1 MAKNTFSVKNDMQYL
16 FKPKVSLSKIE
27 RKKKRRAWAFA
38 IGSVLVL
45 IQLVLTVLFLLK
57 MFKLDILPFKYL
69 FMINIILILLVL
81 YDFTSQFTK
90 SHILGKL
97 ISVML
102 SCLILFTYLFAA
114 KFDSVLDKL
123 GAANVEIDIV
133 DVCVLSNDKAQNL
146 NDAANYKFAINSTA
160 SNANINT
167 SIESISSETG
177 KTIKPTEYTNWSNL
191 VNALYDNKNVQAIVI
206 NHSMMSIISQEFPDF
221 EDSIKIIK
229 TYEYK
234 EKVELDA
241 SNVNVKRDPF
251 IIYVSGISSDDG
263 EDTKLASKALSDVN
277 ILAVIN
283 PETKQVLLVTTP
295 RDSYIKISNSSGVTG
310 YDKLAHAG
318 SYGVDKSI
326 EALEN
331 LYGINIDYYVKINF
345 AGSQAV
351 IDALGGITIESEI
364 EFTNG
369 WEAAPVSYHFVQGAN
384 ECDGEKAIAFARERK
399 AFAAGDFQRGRN
411 QTAVIKGIIQKA
423 TSPAILTRYSAV
435 MDTVSDMFLTNIPS
449 SAISDLVKLQLSN
462 STPWNIQTYSIS
474 GKTDEYRHL
483 EVSNVYGA
491 SIVLPYEEDIST
503 ATKLM
508 NKVIAGETF
517 DVAPF
522 VDARCQTP
530 LDEIQAAVD
539 GAISSEQAVKLRQC
553 LAHIDELEAH
563 RKEIEREILMIAE
576 PFNKYPELKQI
587 LMEEK

>member
-1 MAKNTFSVKNDMQYL
+1 MLVFKLYYKFMRKKVMAKNTFSVKNDMQYL
-16 FKPKVSLSKIE
+16 FKSKVSLSKIE

-517 DVAPF
+517 DV
-522 VDARCQTP
+522 DTY
-530 LDEIQAAVD
+530 LNSD
-539 GAISSEQAVKLRQC
+539 
-553 LAHIDELEAH
+553 
-563 RKEIEREILMIAE
+563 
-576 PFNKYPELKQI
+576 N
-587 LMEEK
+587 

>member
-1 MAKNTFSVKNDMQYL
+1 MLVFKLYYKFMRKKVMAKNTFSVKNDMQYL
-16 FKPKVSLSKIE
+16 FKSKVSLSKIE

-57 MFKLDILPFKYL
+57 IFKLDILPFKYL

-221 EDSIKIIK
+221 EDNIKIIK

-508 NKVIAGETF
+508 NKVISGETF
-517 DVAPF
+517 DV
-522 VDARCQTP
+522 DTY
-530 LDEIQAAVD
+530 LNSD
-539 GAISSEQAVKLRQC
+539 
-553 LAHIDELEAH
+553 
-563 RKEIEREILMIAE
+563 
-576 PFNKYPELKQI
+576 N
-587 LMEEK
+587 

>member
-1 MAKNTFSVKNDMQYL
+1 MFVFKLYYKSMRKKVMAKNTFSVKNDMQYL

-57 MFKLDILPFKYL
+57 MFKLDILPFKHL

-191 VNALYDNKNVQAIVI
+191 VNALYDNKNIQAIVI

-517 DVAPF
+517 DV
-522 VDARCQTP
+522 DTY
-530 LDEIQAAVD
+530 LNSD
-539 GAISSEQAVKLRQC
+539 
-553 LAHIDELEAH
+553 
-563 RKEIEREILMIAE
+563 
-576 PFNKYPELKQI
+576 N
-587 LMEEK
+587 

>member
-1 MAKNTFSVKNDMQYL
+1 MFVFKLYYKSMRKKVMAKNTFSVKNDMQYL

-114 KFDSVLDKL
+114 KFDSVLNKL

-351 IDALGGITIESEI
+351 INALGGITIESEI

-517 DVAPF
+517 DV
-522 VDARCQTP
+522 DTY
-530 LDEIQAAVD
+530 LNSD
-539 GAISSEQAVKLRQC
+539 
-553 LAHIDELEAH
+553 
-563 RKEIEREILMIAE
+563 
-576 PFNKYPELKQI
+576 N
-587 LMEEK
+587 

>member
-1 MAKNTFSVKNDMQYL
+1 MLVFKLYYKSMRKKVMAKNTFSVKNDMQYL

-57 MFKLDILPFKYL
+57 IFKLDILPFKYL

-221 EDSIKIIK
+221 EDNIKIIK

-517 DVAPF
+517 DV
-522 VDARCQTP
+522 DTY
-530 LDEIQAAVD
+530 LNSD
-539 GAISSEQAVKLRQC
+539 
-553 LAHIDELEAH
+553 
-563 RKEIEREILMIAE
+563 
-576 PFNKYPELKQI
+576 N
-587 LMEEK
+587 

>member
-1 MAKNTFSVKNDMQYL
+1 MFVFKLYYKSIMKKVMAKNTFSVKNDMQYL

-517 DVAPF
+517 DV
-522 VDARCQTP
+522 DTY
-530 LDEIQAAVD
+530 LNSD
-539 GAISSEQAVKLRQC
+539 
-553 LAHIDELEAH
+553 
-563 RKEIEREILMIAE
+563 
-576 PFNKYPELKQI
+576 N
-587 LMEEK
+587 

>member
-1 MAKNTFSVKNDMQYL
+1 MFVFKLFYKSMRKKVMAKNTFSVKNDMQYL

-57 MFKLDILPFKYL
+57 MFKLDILPFKYV

-517 DVAPF
+517 DV
-522 VDARCQTP
+522 DTY
-530 LDEIQAAVD
+530 LNSD
-539 GAISSEQAVKLRQC
+539 
-553 LAHIDELEAH
+553 
-563 RKEIEREILMIAE
+563 
-576 PFNKYPELKQI
+576 N
-587 LMEEK
+587 

>member
-1 MAKNTFSVKNDMQYL
+1 MFVFKLYYKSMRKKVMAKNTFSVKNDMQYL

-191 VNALYDNKNVQAIVI
+191 VNALYDNKNVRAIVI

-517 DVAPF
+517 DV
-522 VDARCQTP
+522 DTY
-530 LDEIQAAVD
+530 LNSD
-539 GAISSEQAVKLRQC
+539 
-553 LAHIDELEAH
+553 
-563 RKEIEREILMIAE
+563 
-576 PFNKYPELKQI
+576 N
-587 LMEEK
+587 

>member
-1 MAKNTFSVKNDMQYL
+1 MLVFKLYYKSMRKKVMAKNTFSVKNDMQYL

-57 MFKLDILPFKYL
+57 IFKLDILPFKYL

-221 EDSIKIIK
+221 EDNIKIIK

-491 SIVLPYEEDIST
+491 SIVLQYEEDIST

-517 DVAPF
+517 DV
-522 VDARCQTP
+522 DTY
-530 LDEIQAAVD
+530 LNSD
-539 GAISSEQAVKLRQC
+539 
-553 LAHIDELEAH
+553 
-563 RKEIEREILMIAE
+563 
-576 PFNKYPELKQI
+576 N
-587 LMEEK
+587 

>member
-27 RKKKRRAWAFA
+27 RKKKRRACAFA

-191 VNALYDNKNVQAIVI
+191 VNALYDNKNIQAIVI

-517 DVAPF
+517 DV
-522 VDARCQTP
+522 DTY
-530 LDEIQAAVD
+530 LNSD
-539 GAISSEQAVKLRQC
+539 
-553 LAHIDELEAH
+553 
-563 RKEIEREILMIAE
+563 
-576 PFNKYPELKQI
+576 N
-587 LMEEK
+587 

>member
-1 MAKNTFSVKNDMQYL
+1 MLVFKLYYKSMRKKVMAKNTFSVKNDMQYL

-57 MFKLDILPFKYL
+57 IFKLDILPFKYL

-221 EDSIKIIK
+221 EDNIKIIK

-508 NKVIAGETF
+508 NKVISGETF
-517 DVAPF
+517 DV
-522 VDARCQTP
+522 DTY
-530 LDEIQAAVD
+530 LNSD
-539 GAISSEQAVKLRQC
+539 
-553 LAHIDELEAH
+553 
-563 RKEIEREILMIAE
+563 
-576 PFNKYPELKQI
+576 N
-587 LMEEK
+587 

>member
-1 MAKNTFSVKNDMQYL
+1 MFVFKLYYKSMRKKVMAKNTFSVKNDMQYL

-295 RDSYIKISNSSGVTG
+295 RDSYIKISNSSGITG

-517 DVAPF
+517 DV
-522 VDARCQTP
+522 DTY
-530 LDEIQAAVD
+530 LNSD
-539 GAISSEQAVKLRQC
+539 
-553 LAHIDELEAH
+553 
-563 RKEIEREILMIAE
+563 
-576 PFNKYPELKQI
+576 N
-587 LMEEK
+587 

>member
-1 MAKNTFSVKNDMQYL
+1 MFVFKLYYKSMRKKVMAKNTFSVKNDMQYL

-27 RKKKRRAWAFA
+27 RKKKRRAGAFA

-191 VNALYDNKNVQAIVI
+191 VNALYDNKNIQAIVI
-206 NHSMMSIISQEFPDF
+206 NHSMMSIISQEFSDF

-517 DVAPF
+517 DV
-522 VDARCQTP
+522 DTY
-530 LDEIQAAVD
+530 LNSD
-539 GAISSEQAVKLRQC
+539 
-553 LAHIDELEAH
+553 
-563 RKEIEREILMIAE
+563 
-576 PFNKYPELKQI
+576 N
-587 LMEEK
+587 

>member
-1 MAKNTFSVKNDMQYL
+1 MLNCLMFVFKLYYKSMRKKVMAKNTFSVKNDMQYL

-517 DVAPF
+517 DV
-522 VDARCQTP
+522 DTY
-530 LDEIQAAVD
+530 LNSD
-539 GAISSEQAVKLRQC
+539 
-553 LAHIDELEAH
+553 
-563 RKEIEREILMIAE
+563 
-576 PFNKYPELKQI
+576 N
-587 LMEEK
+587 

>member
-1 MAKNTFSVKNDMQYL
+1 MFVFKLYYKSMRKKVMAKNTFSVKNDMQYL

-45 IQLVLTVLFLLK
+45 IQLVLTALFLLK

-517 DVAPF
+517 DV
-522 VDARCQTP
+522 DTY
-530 LDEIQAAVD
+530 LNSD
-539 GAISSEQAVKLRQC
+539 
-553 LAHIDELEAH
+553 
-563 RKEIEREILMIAE
+563 
-576 PFNKYPELKQI
+576 N
-587 LMEEK
+587 

>member
-1 MAKNTFSVKNDMQYL
+1 MLVFKLYYKSMRKKVMAKNTFSVKNDMQYL

-57 MFKLDILPFKYL
+57 IFKLDILPFKYL

-206 NHSMMSIISQEFPDF
+206 NHSMMSIISQEFPNF
-221 EDSIKIIK
+221 EDNIKIIK

-508 NKVIAGETF
+508 NKVISGETF
-517 DVAPF
+517 DV
-522 VDARCQTP
+522 DTY
-530 LDEIQAAVD
+530 LNSD
-539 GAISSEQAVKLRQC
+539 
-553 LAHIDELEAH
+553 
-563 RKEIEREILMIAE
+563 
-576 PFNKYPELKQI
+576 N
-587 LMEEK
+587 

>member
-351 IDALGGITIESEI
+351 IDALGCITIESEI

-517 DVAPF
+517 DV
-522 VDARCQTP
+522 DTY
-530 LDEIQAAVD
+530 LNSD
-539 GAISSEQAVKLRQC
+539 
-553 LAHIDELEAH
+553 
-563 RKEIEREILMIAE
+563 
-576 PFNKYPELKQI
+576 N
-587 LMEEK
+587 

>member
-1 MAKNTFSVKNDMQYL
+1 MLVFKLYYKSMRKKVMAKNTFSVKNDMQYL

-221 EDSIKIIK
+221 EDNIKIIK

-517 DVAPF
+517 DV
-522 VDARCQTP
+522 DTY
-530 LDEIQAAVD
+530 LNSD
-539 GAISSEQAVKLRQC
+539 
-553 LAHIDELEAH
+553 
-563 RKEIEREILMIAE
+563 
-576 PFNKYPELKQI
+576 N
-587 LMEEK
+587 

>member
-1 MAKNTFSVKNDMQYL
+1 MFVFKLYYKSMRKKVMAKNTFSVKNDMQYL

-331 LYGINIDYYVKINF
+331 LYGINIDYYVEINF

-399 AFAAGDFQRGRN
+399 AFAASDFQRGRN

-462 STPWNIQTYSIS
+462 STPGNIQTYSIS

-491 SIVLPYEEDIST
+491 SIVLPYEEDISP

-517 DVAPF
+517 DV
-522 VDARCQTP
+522 DTY
-530 LDEIQAAVD
+530 LNSD
-539 GAISSEQAVKLRQC
+539 
-553 LAHIDELEAH
+553 
-563 RKEIEREILMIAE
+563 
-576 PFNKYPELKQI
+576 N
-587 LMEEK
+587 

>member
-1 MAKNTFSVKNDMQYL
+1 MFVFKLFYKSMRKKVMAKNTFSVKNDMQYL

-351 IDALGGITIESEI
+351 INALGGITIESEI

-517 DVAPF
+517 DV
-522 VDARCQTP
+522 DTY
-530 LDEIQAAVD
+530 LNSD
-539 GAISSEQAVKLRQC
+539 
-553 LAHIDELEAH
+553 
-563 RKEIEREILMIAE
+563 
-576 PFNKYPELKQI
+576 N
-587 LMEEK
+587 

>member
-1 MAKNTFSVKNDMQYL
+1 MFLFKLYYTSMRKKVMAKNTFSVKNDMQYL

-517 DVAPF
+517 DV
-522 VDARCQTP
+522 DTY
-530 LDEIQAAVD
+530 LNSD
-539 GAISSEQAVKLRQC
+539 
-553 LAHIDELEAH
+553 
-563 RKEIEREILMIAE
+563 
-576 PFNKYPELKQI
+576 N
-587 LMEEK
+587 

>member
-1 MAKNTFSVKNDMQYL
+1 MLVFKLYYKFMRKKVMAKNTFSVKNDMQYL
-16 FKPKVSLSKIE
+16 FKSKVSLSKIE

-57 MFKLDILPFKYL
+57 IFKLDILPFKYL

-221 EDSIKIIK
+221 EDNIKIIK

-517 DVAPF
+517 DV
-522 VDARCQTP
+522 DTY
-530 LDEIQAAVD
+530 LNSD
-539 GAISSEQAVKLRQC
+539 
-553 LAHIDELEAH
+553 
-563 RKEIEREILMIAE
+563 
-576 PFNKYPELKQI
+576 N
-587 LMEEK
+587 

>member
-1 MAKNTFSVKNDMQYL
+1 MFVFKLFYKSMRKKVMAKNTFSVKNDMQYL

-97 ISVML
+97 ISVIL

-517 DVAPF
+517 DV
-522 VDARCQTP
+522 DTY
-530 LDEIQAAVD
+530 LNSD
-539 GAISSEQAVKLRQC
+539 
-553 LAHIDELEAH
+553 
-563 RKEIEREILMIAE
+563 
-576 PFNKYPELKQI
+576 N
-587 LMEEK
+587 

>member
-1 MAKNTFSVKNDMQYL
+1 MSVFKLYYKSMRKKVMAKNTFSVKNDMQYL

-221 EDSIKIIK
+221 EDNIKIIK

-517 DVAPF
+517 DV
-522 VDARCQTP
+522 DTY
-530 LDEIQAAVD
+530 LNSD
-539 GAISSEQAVKLRQC
+539 
-553 LAHIDELEAH
+553 
-563 RKEIEREILMIAE
+563 
-576 PFNKYPELKQI
+576 N
-587 LMEEK
+587 

>member
-191 VNALYDNKNVQAIVI
+191 VNALYDNKNIQAIVI

-251 IIYVSGISSDDG
+251 IIYVSGISSDEG

-283 PETKQVLLVTTP
+283 PKTKQVLLVTTP

-517 DVAPF
+517 DV
-522 VDARCQTP
+522 DTY
-530 LDEIQAAVD
+530 LNSD
-539 GAISSEQAVKLRQC
+539 
-553 LAHIDELEAH
+553 
-563 RKEIEREILMIAE
+563 
-576 PFNKYPELKQI
+576 N
-587 LMEEK
+587 

>member
-1 MAKNTFSVKNDMQYL
+1 MFVFKLYYKSMRKKVMAKNTFSVKNDMQYL

-263 EDTKLASKALSDVN
+263 EDTRLASKALSDVN

-517 DVAPF
+517 DV
-522 VDARCQTP
+522 DTY
-530 LDEIQAAVD
+530 LNSD
-539 GAISSEQAVKLRQC
+539 
-553 LAHIDELEAH
+553 
-563 RKEIEREILMIAE
+563 
-576 PFNKYPELKQI
+576 N
-587 LMEEK
+587 

>member
-1 MAKNTFSVKNDMQYL
+1 MFVFKLYYKSMRKKVMAKNTFSVKNDMQYL

-191 VNALYDNKNVQAIVI
+191 VNALYDNKNIQAIVI

-351 IDALGGITIESEI
+351 INALCGITIESEI

-517 DVAPF
+517 DV
-522 VDARCQTP
+522 DTY
-530 LDEIQAAVD
+530 LNSD
-539 GAISSEQAVKLRQC
+539 
-553 LAHIDELEAH
+553 
-563 RKEIEREILMIAE
+563 
-576 PFNKYPELKQI
+576 N
-587 LMEEK
+587 

>member
-1 MAKNTFSVKNDMQYL
+1 MFVFKLYYKFMRKRVMAKNTFSIKNDMQYL
-16 FKPKVSLSKIE
+16 FKPKVSLSKVE
-27 RKKKRRAWAFA
+27 RKKKRRAWAFT

-90 SHILGKL
+90 SHILGKF

-133 DVCVLSNDKAQNL
+133 DVCVLSSDKAQNI
-146 NDAANYKFAINSTA
+146 NDAAGYKFAINSTA
-160 SNANINT
+160 SNTNVNT

-221 EDSIKIIK
+221 EDSVKIIK

-491 SIVLPYEEDIST
+491 SIVLPYEDDIST

-517 DVAPF
+517 DV
-522 VDARCQTP
+522 DTY
-530 LDEIQAAVD
+530 LNSD
-539 GAISSEQAVKLRQC
+539 
-553 LAHIDELEAH
+553 
-563 RKEIEREILMIAE
+563 
-576 PFNKYPELKQI
+576 N
-587 LMEEK
+587 

>member
-1 MAKNTFSVKNDMQYL
+1 MFVFKLFYKSMRKKVMAKNTFSVKNDMQYL

-283 PETKQVLLVTTP
+283 PKTKQVLLVTTP

-517 DVAPF
+517 DV
-522 VDARCQTP
+522 DTY
-530 LDEIQAAVD
+530 LNSD
-539 GAISSEQAVKLRQC
+539 
-553 LAHIDELEAH
+553 
-563 RKEIEREILMIAE
+563 
-576 PFNKYPELKQI
+576 N
-587 LMEEK
+587 

>member
-1 MAKNTFSVKNDMQYL
+1 MFVFKLYYKSMRKKVMAKNTFSVKNDMQYL

-69 FMINIILILLVL
+69 FMINVILILLVL

-517 DVAPF
+517 DV
-522 VDARCQTP
+522 DTY
-530 LDEIQAAVD
+530 LNSD
-539 GAISSEQAVKLRQC
+539 
-553 LAHIDELEAH
+553 
-563 RKEIEREILMIAE
+563 
-576 PFNKYPELKQI
+576 N
-587 LMEEK
+587 

>member
-1 MAKNTFSVKNDMQYL
+1 MFVFKLYYKSMRKKVMAKNTFSVKNDMQYL

-449 SAISDLVKLQLSN
+449 SAISDLVKLQLST

-517 DVAPF
+517 DV
-522 VDARCQTP
+522 DTY
-530 LDEIQAAVD
+530 LNSD
-539 GAISSEQAVKLRQC
+539 
-553 LAHIDELEAH
+553 
-563 RKEIEREILMIAE
+563 
-576 PFNKYPELKQI
+576 N
-587 LMEEK
+587 

>member
-1 MAKNTFSVKNDMQYL
+1 MFVFKLFYKSMRKKVMAKNTFSVKNDMQYL

-160 SNANINT
+160 SNANINI

-517 DVAPF
+517 DV
-522 VDARCQTP
+522 DTY
-530 LDEIQAAVD
+530 LNSD
-539 GAISSEQAVKLRQC
+539 
-553 LAHIDELEAH
+553 
-563 RKEIEREILMIAE
+563 
-576 PFNKYPELKQI
+576 N
-587 LMEEK
+587 

>member
-1 MAKNTFSVKNDMQYL
+1 MFVFKLKYKSMRKKVMAKNTFSVKNDMQYL

-146 NDAANYKFAINSTA
+146 NDVANYKFAINSTA

-517 DVAPF
+517 DV
-522 VDARCQTP
+522 DTY
-530 LDEIQAAVD
+530 LNSD
-539 GAISSEQAVKLRQC
+539 
-553 LAHIDELEAH
+553 
-563 RKEIEREILMIAE
+563 
-576 PFNKYPELKQI
+576 N
-587 LMEEK
+587 